1 MRFWFLLIALN
12 ICFSAPLSAQE
23 FNPKKIYQKT
33 SKAVVLIAAF
43 ERGGE
48 DASSG
53 TGSIIQ
59 EDGLV
64 LTNAHVI
71 FNPGRNTTYS
81 DILIFLKPD
90 RVTGNLKN
98 DTSRKFRVSLVRY
111 SNPLDL
117 ALLRIHKNQ
126 SKNNLPFLELS
137 NLQETS
143 IGDPVLAIGHPEQGG
158 LWTLTTGT
166 ISSLIENFGNI
177 PGKDVFQT
185 ETSINKGNSGGPLI
199 DRYGNIVGVNSMIA
213 RKGSGDIAITDI
225 NFSIKSTVAVKWMN
239 SVGHAF
245 NYATPKTTPNSETD
259 SITDNAGIV
268 PVPKQNKVQPKKQS
282 APKQDSLK
290 PKEKNKPKAHI
301 EPEILTERHPYE
313 EQDLFQTVEDE
324 MEDMMKEMK
333 GRIQSR

>member
-1 MRFWFLLIALN
+1 MAR
-12 ICFSAPLSAQE
+12 
-23 FNPKKIYQKT
+23 
-33 SKAVVLIAAF
+33 
-43 ERGGE
+43 
-48 DASSG
+48 
-53 TGSIIQ
+53 
-59 EDGLV
+59 
-64 LTNAHVI
+64 
-71 FNPGRNTTYS
+71 
-81 DILIFLKPD
+81 
-90 RVTGNLKN
+90 
-98 DTSRKFRVSLVRY
+98 
-111 SNPLDL
+111 
-117 ALLRIHKNQ
+117 
-126 SKNNLPFLELS
+126 
-137 NLQETS
+137 
-143 IGDPVLAIGHPEQGG
+143 
-158 LWTLTTGT
+158 TGT

-313 EQDLFQTVEDE
+313 ERDLFQTVEDE